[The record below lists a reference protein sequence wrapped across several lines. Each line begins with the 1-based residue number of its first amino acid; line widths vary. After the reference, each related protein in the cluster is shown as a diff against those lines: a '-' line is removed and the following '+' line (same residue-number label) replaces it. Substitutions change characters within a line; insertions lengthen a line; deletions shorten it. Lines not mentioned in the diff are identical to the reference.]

1 MRSAP
6 LTCKSPFDARILML
20 YKGIGKSPLCFE
32 FGVKICPLSLY
43 YVRRLPYTKTH
54 FSCNEKC
61 WSCYTRRVQG
71 AGKNLQSEFLGSPLG
86 ELSSVSE
93 TKGGFSKLFIS
104 L

>member
-1 MRSAP
+1 MNSVLKFAP
-6 LTCKSPFDARILML
+6 LSPH
-20 YKGIGKSPLCFE
+20 
-32 FGVKICPLSLY
+32 
-43 YVRRLPYTKTH
+43 YVRHLPYTKTH

-93 TKGGFSKLFIS
+93 TKGGFSKLIYQS
-104 L
+104 LSKATLVSSCFAGL